1 LNQDFAKENS
11 HSNMKLCII
20 SRRVIQG
27 DGQSR
32 VNYEVIWESIYRGY
46 QVTLL
51 SSNISPDLQLNSQV
65 TWIDIS
71 VEGWPTELLRG
82 VAFSCKSA
90 AWLRQHFQDFDLV
103 IVNGANTTESADVN
117 AVHFVHSSWLKS
129 SAHPWRRK
137 QDIYGFY
144 QWLYTV
150 INAQLEKKSFRQAKL
165 IVAVS
170 EKIKQELIYIGVPQD
185 RIRVILNGVDLEEF
199 SPSIGERSQFGLP
212 EDRTLALFAGDIRNS
227 RKNLDT
233 VLYALVQVPELHL
246 VVVGAVEESPYLKLT
261 EKLELDKR
269 VYFLGY
275 RLNLF
280 EIMKAVDFFVLP
292 SRYEPFGMVVSEA
305 MATGMPVIISA
316 STGAAEIVTPE
327 CGIVLIDSED
337 VHALSEAL
345 ARLASDRL
353 LRNQMGQRARV
364 IAEQHSWSSKAK
376 SYVDLFEEFIKE

>member
-1 LNQDFAKENS
+1 
-11 HSNMKLCII
+11 MKLCII
-20 SRRVIQG
+20 SRSVIKG